1 MLGLQFIAL
10 TIRQLRLYF
19 ILYVCN
25 CVLCW
30 IVTVSCPCGKFLFC
44 CCGRFYSSEE
54 DFLNASEK
62 MKRGDII
69 GCTGHPGMWVLGIG
83 ATIHLRYISWWP
95 TRCLGSGMRTEVEV
109 AVGSVMLTSWLYSC
123 SMFHSKIMVV
133 QCNRTG
139 FSFTESVMHFVQ
151 SVIQHCS

>member
-1 MLGLQFIAL
+1 
-10 TIRQLRLYF
+10 
-19 ILYVCN
+19 
-25 CVLCW
+25 
-30 IVTVSCPCGKFLFC
+30 
-44 CCGRFYSSEE
+44 
-54 DFLNASEK
+54 
-62 MKRGDII
+62 
-69 GCTGHPGMWVLGIG
+69 
-83 ATIHLRYISWWP
+83 
-95 TRCLGSGMRTEVEV
+95 MRTEVEV